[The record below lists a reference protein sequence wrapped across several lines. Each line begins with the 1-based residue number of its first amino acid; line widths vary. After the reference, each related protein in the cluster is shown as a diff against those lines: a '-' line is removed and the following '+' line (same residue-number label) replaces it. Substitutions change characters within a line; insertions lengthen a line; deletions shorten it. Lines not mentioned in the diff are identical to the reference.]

1 MRLKDEVAIHIY
13 ENGEI
18 VVEDITDGVKSYKQV
33 TANTFIDCVKS
44 SIKSGRVE
52 SGLLPA
58 GTFSFV
64 SGNDGYRDICIEFPE
79 QYCDIVYEKTEY
91 KNFPIPRLVF
101 GFVINGERI
110 TSVKLGVADRGQL
123 TPKTKMYIYPFS
135 NVNGFSLCC
144 GANSFPA
151 IKSLH
156 QLMGIMYFI
165 MSMPNNNDHYRTE
178 RTQLDM
184 EYREL
189 LETLKDK
196 TPEYYYSDVL
206 ISSGKTISDF
216 IKC

>member
-18 VVEDITDGVKSYKQV
+18 VVEDITGGIKSYKQV
-33 TANTFIDCVKS
+33 TADTFVECVKS
-44 SIKSGRVE
+44 SIKMGKVA

-64 SGNDGYRDICIEFPE
+64 SGNNGYQEICIEFPE

-101 GFVINGERI
+101 GFVINDKRI
-110 TSVKLGVADRGQL
+110 TSVRLGVADRGQF

-144 GANSFPA
+144 GANRFPP

-156 QLMGIMYFI
+156 QLTGIMYFI

>member
-18 VVEDITDGVKSYKQV
+18 VVEDITGGIKSYKQV
-33 TANTFIDCVKS
+33 TADTFVECVKS
-44 SIKSGRVE
+44 SIKRGKVV

-64 SGNDGYRDICIEFPE
+64 SGNNGYQEICIEFPE

-101 GFVINGERI
+101 GFVINDKRI
-110 TSVKLGVADRGQL
+110 TSVRLGVADRGQF

-144 GANSFPA
+144 GANRFPP

-156 QLMGIMYFI
+156 QLTGIMYFI

-178 RTQLDM
+178 RTRLDM

-216 IKC
+216 IKY

>member
-18 VVEDITDGVKSYKQV
+18 VVEDITGGIKSYKQV
-33 TANTFIDCVKS
+33 TADTFVECVKS
-44 SIKSGRVE
+44 SIKRGKVA

-64 SGNDGYRDICIEFPE
+64 SGNNGYQDICIEFPE

-101 GFVINGERI
+101 GFVINDKRI
-110 TSVKLGVADRGQL
+110 TSVRLGVADRGQF

-144 GANSFPA
+144 GANSFPP

-156 QLMGIMYFI
+156 QLTGIMYFI